1 MRQEGLRYGYDAGRG
16 APSGTDATPLDVSEI
31 RTECELSQSRPGR
44 VDPHGGCAYIM
55 HMSNVNRTSASA
67 RRARRATNVSL
78 DSEHLAE
85 ARELG
90 INVSQACERGLVQTI
105 AEARAERWLEENRD
119 AIESY
124 SRYVEERGLPLE
136 GLRLF

>member
-1 MRQEGLRYGYDAGRG
+1 
-16 APSGTDATPLDVSEI
+16 
-31 RTECELSQSRPGR
+31 
-44 VDPHGGCAYIM
+44 M
-55 HMSNVNRTSASA
+55 HMNNVGRTSAS
-67 RRARRATNVSL
+67 ARRATNVSL

-90 INVSQACERGLVQTI
+90 INISQACERGLVQTI

-124 SRYVEERGLPLE
+124 NRYVEERGLPLE